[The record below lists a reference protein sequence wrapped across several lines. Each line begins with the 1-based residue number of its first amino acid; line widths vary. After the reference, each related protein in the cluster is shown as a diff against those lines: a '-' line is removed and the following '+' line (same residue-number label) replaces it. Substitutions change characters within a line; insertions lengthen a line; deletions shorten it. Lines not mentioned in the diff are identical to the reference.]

1 VAENLLARKFDPQ
14 SPNEAWVADI
24 TYIPTREG
32 WLYLAAVEDLYSRR
46 VVGWS
51 MADHLQSR
59 LVVDALEMAVQ
70 RRLPGRGCWP
80 TRTGAASTPAST
92 TSACWPGTASSAA

>member
-1 VAENLLARKFDPQ
+1 MPRAPTNAGL
-14 SPNEAWVADI
+14 ADI

-32 WLYLAAVEDLYSRR
+32 WLYLAAVEDLYSRM

-51 MADHLQSR
+51 MADHMESR

-70 RRLPGRGCWP
+70 RRLPDEGLLAHSDRG
-80 TRTGAASTPAST
+80 ASTPAST
-92 TSACWPGTASSAA
+92 TSGSLASMGSSAA